1 MIAKQRGEGAH
12 LLDALWFRTSGDV
25 ANLRRLHLHCRNIGH
40 KIVEHEI
47 SEMIEYLEES
57 KTKETTGGSKARLEI
72 N

>member
-12 LLDALWFRTSGDV
+12 LIDALWFRMSGDV
-25 ANLRRLHLHCRNIGH
+25 GNLRTLRLHCRSIGH

-57 KTKETTGGSKARLEI
+57 QTKETQ
-72 N
+72 

>member
-1 MIAKQRGEGAH
+1 MRYGSVRLAMWPVSEGSISIVGTLATR
-12 LLDALWFRTSGDV
+12 LWNTSF
-25 ANLRRLHLHCRNIGH
+25 
-40 KIVEHEI
+40 